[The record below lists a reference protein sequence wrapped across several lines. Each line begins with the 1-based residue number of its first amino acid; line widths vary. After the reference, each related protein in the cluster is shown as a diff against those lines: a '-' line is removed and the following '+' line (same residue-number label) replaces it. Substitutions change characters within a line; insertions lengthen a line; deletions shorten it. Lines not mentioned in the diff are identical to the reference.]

1 MLNKAFSKFDRD
13 GDDKLNSEEFRNF
26 NEILKPGIA
35 VDKHNRTTVD
45 YSKTM
50 DLDSDG
56 LVTRGEMNSTGV
68 LMPARLT
75 DDSLKMILNYL
86 SLKEDPSAIAA
97 VAILKDALDQETN
110 S

>member
-1 MLNKAFSKFDRD
+1 MLNNAFSKFDRD
-13 GDDKLNSEEFRNF
+13 GDNKLNSEEFRTF

-35 VDKHNRTTVD
+35 VDKNDRPTVD

-50 DLDSDG
+50 DFNSDG
-56 LVTRGEMNSTGV
+56 LVTRDEMNSTGI

-97 VAILKDALDQETN
+97 AAILKEALDQEIN

>member
-1 MLNKAFSKFDRD
+1 MLNNAFSKFDRD
-13 GDDKLNSEEFRNF
+13 GDAKLNPEEFRSF

-35 VDKHNRTTVD
+35 VDRNDLPTVD

-50 DLDSDG
+50 DRDSDG
-56 LVTRGEMNSTGV
+56 VVTRDEMNCTGV

-97 VAILKDALDQETN
+97 AAILKDGLDQETN

>member
-13 GDDKLNSEEFRNF
+13 GDDKLSSEEFRNL

-35 VDKHNRTTVD
+35 VDKDDRPTVD

-50 DLDSDG
+50 DFNSDG
-56 LVTRGEMNSTGV
+56 LITRDEMNSTGV

-75 DDSLKMILNYL
+75 DESLKMILNYL
-86 SLKEDPSAIAA
+86 ALKEDPSAIAA
-97 VAILKDALDQETN
+97 AAILKDALDQETN